1 MQDITIISEIIKS
14 KIYTIRRKQVMLD
27 SDLARLYDI
36 ETKRLKEQVKRN
48 LKRFPSDFMFQL
60 DENEVN
66 AMGSQIA
73 TPSKQQFGGYLPYAF
88 TEQGVAMLSSVLRS
102 QKAIDVNIQIIRA
115 FIEMRKYISKNLELF
130 TRIGNVEKK
139 QIEYDKNFEQIFNAL
154 EDKTLPTKGIFFEG
168 QVFDA
173 YKFVSELIKSAK
185 ESIILIDNYVDE
197 SILTLFEK
205 RNENV
210 KVVIYSELTKQ
221 LELDLKKFNSQYE
234 QIEIKQFNK
243 SHDRFLIIDNKVYH
257 FGASLKDLGKKWFA
271 FSKMDKGFK
280 ETIVSR
286 TGDWGAGSEA
296 TEIFSEISS
305 KHFLR
310 HFLVKLNMQVIEQDL
325 EKYFPYDN
333 FNEVMNF
340 IFLLAL
346 LLCW

>member
-1 MQDITIISEIIKS
+1 MQVIEQTIKQ
-14 KIYTIRRKQVMLD
+14 KIFTIRGKQVMID
-27 SDLARLYDI
+27 RDLAELYGVP
-36 ETKRLKEQVKRN
+36 TKVLNQAIKRN
-48 LKRFPSDFMFQL
+48 IKRFPKDFMFQL
-60 DENEVN
+60 DEKEVN

-73 TPSKQQFGGYLPYAF
+73 TSKNRTLKPKIQQYNEDFSRFQIGTLDKIKRGQNIKYLPYAF

-130 TRIGNVEKK
+130 QRLDKVENKLLT
-139 QIEYDKNFEQIFNAL
+139 YDKNFEQIFNAL

-197 SILTLFEK
+197 TVLTLFEK

-221 LELDLKKFNSQYE
+221 IELDLKKFNSQYE
-234 QIEIKQFNK
+234 RIEIKQFNK
-243 SHDRFLIIDNKVYH
+243 SHDRFLIIDNQVYH

-280 ETIVSR
+280 EIIVSH
-286 TGDWGAGSEA
+286 TGD
-296 TEIFSEISS
+296 
-305 KHFLR
+305 
-310 HFLVKLNMQVIEQDL
+310 
-325 EKYFPYDN
+325 
-333 FNEVMNF
+333 
-340 IFLLAL
+340 
-346 LLCW
+346 

>member
-1 MQDITIISEIIKS
+1 MI
-14 KIYTIRRKQVMLD
+14 D
-27 SDLARLYDI
+27 SDLAELYGV
-36 ETKRLKEQVKRN
+36 ETKRLNEQVKRN
-48 LKRFPSDFMFQL
+48 INRFPKDFMFQL
-60 DENEVN
+60 NENEEQILR
-66 AMGSQIA
+66 SQIA
-73 TPSKQQFGGYLPYAF
+73 TSKNMALKPQIQQYNEDFLRSQIATLNKGWGKHKKYPTYAF

-130 TRIGNVEKK
+130 QRLDKVENKLLT
-139 QIEYDKNFEQIFNAL
+139 YDKNFEQIFNAL

-197 SILTLFEK
+197 TVLTLFEK
-205 RNENV
+205 RNEKV

-243 SHDRFLIIDNKVYH
+243 SHDRFLIIDNQVYH

-271 FSKMDKGFK
+271 FSKFDK
-280 ETIVSR
+280 
-286 TGDWGAGSEA
+286 EA
-296 TEIFSEISS
+296 
-305 KHFLR
+305 
-310 HFLVKLNMQVIEQDL
+310 VKVL
-325 EKYFPYDN
+325 EK
-333 FNEVMNF
+333 
-340 IFLLAL
+340 LS
-346 LLCW
+346 

>member
-1 MQDITIISEIIKS
+1 MQELKD
-14 KIYTIRRKQVMLD
+14 KIFTIRGMQVMLD
-27 SDLARLYDI
+27 RDLAELYGVP
-36 ETKRLKEQVKRN
+36 TMVLNQAVKRN

-60 DENEVN
+60 TGFEKKELITICDNLLSIKFSPN
-66 AMGSQIA
+66 S
-73 TPSKQQFGGYLPYAF
+73 PYAF

-173 YKFVSELIKSAK
+173 YKFVSELIRSAK
-185 ESIILIDNYVDE
+185 ETIILIDNYVDE
-197 SILTLFEK
+197 TVLTLFEK

-234 QIEIKQFNK
+234 RIEIKQFNK
-243 SHDRFLIIDNKVYH
+243 AHDRFLIIDNQVYH

-280 ETIVSR
+280 EIIVSR
-286 TGDWGAGSEA
+286 TGD
-296 TEIFSEISS
+296 
-305 KHFLR
+305 
-310 HFLVKLNMQVIEQDL
+310 
-325 EKYFPYDN
+325 
-333 FNEVMNF
+333 
-340 IFLLAL
+340 
-346 LLCW
+346 

>member
-1 MQDITIISEIIKS
+1 MI
-14 KIYTIRRKQVMLD
+14 D
-27 SDLARLYDI
+27 SDLAELYGVK
-36 ETKRLKEQVKRN
+36 TKRLNEQVKRN
-48 LKRFPSDFMFQL
+48 INRFPKDFMFQL
-60 DENEVN
+60 NENEEQILR
-66 AMGSQIA
+66 SQIA
-73 TPSKQQFGGYLPYAF
+73 TLNKGWGKHKKYPTYAF

-130 TRIGNVEKK
+130 QRLDKVENKLLT
-139 QIEYDKNFEQIFNAL
+139 YDKNFEQIFNAL

-197 SILTLFEK
+197 TVLTLFEK

-221 LELDLKKFNSQYE
+221 IELDLKKFNSQYE
-234 QIEIKQFNK
+234 RIEIKQFNK

-280 ETIVSR
+280 EIIVSH
-286 TGDWGAGSEA
+286 TGDWGVGSEA
-296 TEIFSEISS
+296 TEIFAEISS
-305 KHFLR
+305 KHFLS
-310 HFLVKLNMQVIEQDL
+310 HFL
-325 EKYFPYDN
+325 
-333 FNEVMNF
+333 
-340 IFLLAL
+340 
-346 LLCW
+346 